1 MRSDVT
7 DPVEVMR
14 VHLTALTDAFT
25 ALARTTDIADTR
37 AKFDVLTETER
48 AAVSRWAVP
57 AGEAFARAAADILK
71 LDNRLR
77 QIVGID
83 PGDSPA

>member
-1 MRSDVT
+1 MRSDAT

-14 VHLTALTDAFT
+14 GRLAELTDAFT
-25 ALARTTDIADTR
+25 ALARTADIADTR
-37 AKFDVLTETER
+37 TKFDALSDAER